1 MRCYRTDSVTAAR
14 RIWRKAVLGLAA
26 ASRAVSF
33 RGQIRL
39 IRLFLP
45 SSRLTGITTVI
56 QLRDKRRFHID
67 SGSYLEWYL
76 LFFGPYEPE
85 IAKVFSSLVDRDST
99 VVDVGANVGI
109 HSLSLAHLAPAGEV
123 LAFEP
128 HPVTVERLRAN
139 LSLNQADNVRVF
151 QMALLDEQ
159 REVSLYDSE
168 GVNRGMATLHSY
180 EGWSEMAVP
189 GTTLDEVVRKEGIP
203 AVDLIK
209 IDVEGFESQ
218 VIAGASAL
226 LARDRPSLIFE
237 YVDWAWQNCGY
248 TLDGTMDLLRSVG
261 YDQFYLIKPSGIVPL
276 PEPLLVSGNILALGR
291 SAQGRLP
298 VPR

>member
-1 MRCYRTDSVTAAR
+1 MAGVRQ
-14 RIWRKAVLGLAA
+14 IWHEAVLGLAA

-39 IRLFLP
+39 IRFFLP
-45 SSRLTGITTVI
+45 SSRLSGITTVV
-56 QLRDKRRFHID
+56 QLRDNRRFHID

-85 IAKVFSSLVDRDST
+85 ITNLLSSLLDASST

-109 HSLSLAHLAPAGEV
+109 HTISMARLAPAGEV

-139 LSLNQADNVRVF
+139 LTLNEVDNVRVF
-151 QMALLDEQ
+151 QVALLDEQ

-168 GVNRGMATLHSY
+168 GSNRGMATLHSY
-180 EGWSEMAVP
+180 EGWSETTVP
-189 GTTLDEVVRKEGIP
+189 GITLDEVVTTEGIP
-203 AVDLIK
+203 AIDLIK
-209 IDVEGFESQ
+209 VDVEGYESQ
-218 VIAGASAL
+218 VIAGASAV

-237 YVDWAWQNCGY
+237 YVDWAWRNCGY
-248 TLDGTMDLLRSVG
+248 TLGQTMERLRSIG
-261 YDQFYLIKPSGIVPL
+261 YEQFYLIERNGIIPL
-276 PEPLLVSGNILALGR
+276 PDPLLISGNILAVGR

-298 VPR
+298 NSK